1 MQPRFQQIK
10 TALLNAIEDGVICA
24 GDKVPSENQLS
35 EQHGVSRMTAR
46 RALTELVD
54 EGVLIRSQG
63 LGTYVSDLRP
73 TSSMLA
79 IRSIQDEVERR
90 GHQYRNQVITLETQ
104 TATEQVALWL
114 GIKPLLPVYF
124 SQIVHFENDIAVQC
138 ENRWVNPMQVPDYL
152 QQDFQQTT
160 ANEYLSQVAPLTE
173 ADHIVEAIIAP
184 QEVCDLLSIATTQP
198 CLKVTRRTYSAKGIV
213 SYAQLIHPGDRYR
226 LGGHLDF

>member
-1 MQPRFQQIK
+1 MQPRFLQIK
-10 TALLNAIEDGVICA
+10 TALLNAIEDGQMRP

-35 EQHGVSRMTAR
+35 DQYGVSRMTAR

-54 EGVLIRSQG
+54 DGVLIRSQG

-79 IRSIQDEVERR
+79 IRSIQDEIEQR
-90 GHQYRNQVITLETQ
+90 GHHYRNQIITLEERI
-104 TATEQVALWL
+104 ATEQVAIWL
-114 GIKPLLPVYF
+114 GTKSTQPVYF
-124 SQIVHFENDIAVQC
+124 SQIVHFENDLAVQC
-138 ENRWVNPMQVPDYL
+138 ENRWVNQLLAPNYL
-152 QQDFQQTT
+152 QQDFHHTT

-173 ADHIVEAIIAP
+173 ADHIVEAVIAP
-184 QEVCDLLSIATTQP
+184 KTICELLAIDVSQP
-198 CLKVTRRTYSAKGIV
+198 CLKVTRRTYAAKGIV